1 MHKIFFLMK
10 YITAM
15 LLSPF
20 LLLAF
25 GTMLVIRDN

>member
-10 YITAM
+10 YITSI

>member
-10 YITAM
+10 YITSI

-20 LLLAF
+20 LLFAF

>member
-10 YITAM
+10 YITPM
-15 LLSPF
+15 FLSPF

-25 GTMLVIRDN
+25 GTILIIRDD